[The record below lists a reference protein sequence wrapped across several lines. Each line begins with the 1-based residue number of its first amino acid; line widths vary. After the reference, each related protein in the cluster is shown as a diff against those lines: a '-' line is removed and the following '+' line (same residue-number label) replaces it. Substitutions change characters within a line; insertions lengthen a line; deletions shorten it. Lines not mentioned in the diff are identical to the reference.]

1 MGWEETVASQNLA
14 GNTTEPELIVPD
26 PADKLARHTD
36 GVGARGTPEDEM
48 SKIIKKKK
56 KNASRPKTK
65 IGIKPG
71 MTGWSITQEPLL
83 LPRLFCPP
91 VATPKTPRQS
101 CGRLWDQPRTS
112 EVSADLWP

>member
-48 SKIIKKKK
+48 SKIIKKK
-56 KNASRPKTK
+56 
-65 IGIKPG
+65 
-71 MTGWSITQEPLL
+71 
-83 LPRLFCPP
+83 
-91 VATPKTPRQS
+91 TPRDRKPKS
-101 CGRLWDQPRTS
+101 
-112 EVSADLWP
+112 V